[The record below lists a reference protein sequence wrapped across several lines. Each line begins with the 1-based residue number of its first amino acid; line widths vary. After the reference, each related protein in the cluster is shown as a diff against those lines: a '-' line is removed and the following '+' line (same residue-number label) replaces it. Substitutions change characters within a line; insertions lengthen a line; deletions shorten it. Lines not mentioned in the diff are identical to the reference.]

1 MADDR
6 PDETEEQEGAGVSS
20 TGVGAADD
28 YLKPATPRHP
38 APARYVDQV
47 DRPGQSEKAMD
58 ESVGRLQA
66 VHGVLG
72 TVIFRGDGTVL
83 KATLEPAEAVKLA
96 AGAVQALGRAR
107 SSIAAGDTLQQLV
120 IRTKRY
126 EMLLSCSNSFSASSG
141 FGMAVLQDPNLVVEK
156 KVGVRDLVAKMQKL
170 GLEVPPGADRA
181 WLLEL
186 LEGEMMRRG
195 M

>member
-1 MADDR
+1 LQ
-6 PDETEEQEGAGVSS
+6 P
-20 TGVGAADD
+20 AAP
-28 YLKPATPRHP
+28 KQP
-38 APARYVDQV
+38 APARYADQV
-47 DRPGQSEKAMD
+47 DRPGQTEKAMD
-58 ESVGRLQA
+58 DTVGRLQA

-83 KATLEPAEAVKLA
+83 KTTLEPAEAVKLA

-107 SSIAAGDTLQQLV
+107 SSVAQGDSLHQLV

-126 EMLLSCSNSFSASSG
+126 EMTLSCSDGFSGSSG

-156 KVGVRDLVAKMQKL
+156 KVGIRDLVSKMRKL
-170 GLEVPPGADRA
+170 GLEVPQGADRA